1 MELKLF
7 MNLMDPAILMFFLG
21 VFAILVKSNLEIPP
35 AVTKFLSLYLLV
47 AIGFKGGGALQ
58 AAGFET
64 LMLYTIGIAILMSAL
79 VPVYSYFILSRNKKL
94 GSFDAAGIAA
104 TYGSVSAVT
113 FIVAGGFL
121 TRQGGVQDG
130 YMTAILVIMESPAII
145 MAVMFAT
152 MIRIR
157 DKHLADL
164 AGNASVV
171 GEKDGPGFPVGK
183 ILKEAFTDGT
193 HMVLLGSMVIGFIV
207 GQDGLAP
214 VKPFVVDIF
223 KGMLALFML
232 EMGTTVARRLPEI
245 RKVGLFLAAFAL
257 TMPVVNGAIGILLA
271 YLIGMAPGNAFI
283 FAVLCASASYI
294 AVPAV
299 CRYAIPEANPSLY
312 FTMSLAM
319 TFPFNLVVGIPLYFE
334 MVSYFWR

>member
-1 MELKLF
+1 MDLKLF
-7 MNLMDPAILMFFLG
+7 MNLLDPAVLMFFLG

-35 AVTKFLSLYLLV
+35 AIAKFLSLYLLM
-47 AIGFKGGGALQ
+47 ALGLKGGGALRD
-58 AAGFET
+58 GGYSIIIMYT
-64 LMLYTIGIAILMSAL
+64 LGIAILMSAL
-79 VPVYSYFILSRNKKL
+79 VPLYSYFILSRNKKL
-94 GSFDAAGIAA
+94 GSFNAAAIAA

-121 TRQGGVQDG
+121 ARQGGVQDG
-130 YMTAILVIMESPAII
+130 YMTAAMVI

-157 DKHLADL
+157 DKHL

-193 HMVLLGSMVIGFIV
+193 HMVLLGSMFVGFIV
-207 GQDGLAP
+207 GHDALVP
-214 VKPFVVDIF
+214 MKPFIVDIF

-232 EMGTTVARRLPEI
+232 EMGTVVARRLPEI

-257 TMPVVNGAIGILLA
+257 TMPVLNAAIGILLA
-271 YLIGMAPGNAFI
+271 HLIGLPPGNAFI

-299 CRYAIPEANPSLY
+299 CRFAIPEANPSQY

>member
-1 MELKLF
+1 MDLKLF
-7 MNLMDPAILMFFLG
+7 MNLLDPAVLMFFLG

-35 AVTKFLSLYLLV
+35 AVAKFLSLYLLM
-47 AIGFKGGGALQ
+47 ALGLKGGGALQ
-58 AAGFET
+58 DGGYSIIIMYT
-64 LMLYTIGIAILMSAL
+64 LGIAILMSAL
-79 VPVYSYFILSRNKKL
+79 VPLYSYFILSRNKKL
-94 GSFDAAGIAA
+94 GSFNAAAIAA

-121 TRQGGVQDG
+121 ARQGGVQDG
-130 YMTAILVIMESPAII
+130 YMTATMVIMESPAII

-157 DKHLADL
+157 DKHLA
-164 AGNASVV
+164 GNASVV
-171 GEKDGPGFPVGK
+171 GEKDGPAFPVGK

-193 HMVLLGSMVIGFIV
+193 HLVLLGSMFIGFIV
-207 GQDGLAP
+207 GHDALVP
-214 VKPFVVDIF
+214 MKPFIVDIF

-232 EMGTTVARRLPEI
+232 EMGTMVARRLPEV

-257 TMPVVNGAIGILLA
+257 TMPVVNASIGILLA
-271 YLIGMAPGNAFI
+271 HWIGMSSGNAFM
-283 FAVLCASASYI
+283 FAVLCGSASYI

-299 CRYAIPEANPSLY
+299 CRFAIPEANPSQY

>member
-1 MELKLF
+1 MDLKLF
-7 MNLMDPAILMFFLG
+7 MNLLDPAVLMFFLG

-35 AVTKFLSLYLLV
+35 AIAKFLSLYLLM
-47 AIGFKGGGALQ
+47 ALGLKGGGALRD
-58 AAGFET
+58 GGYSIIIMYT
-64 LMLYTIGIAILMSAL
+64 LGIAILMSAL
-79 VPVYSYFILSRNKKL
+79 VPLYSYFILSRNKKL
-94 GSFDAAGIAA
+94 GSFNAAAIAA
-104 TYGSVSAVT
+104 TYGSVSAV
-113 FIVAGGFL
+113 
-121 TRQGGVQDG
+121 G
-130 YMTAILVIMESPAII
+130 YMTAAMVLMESPAII

-157 DKHLADL
+157 DKHL

-193 HMVLLGSMVIGFIV
+193 HMVLLGSMFVGFIV
-207 GQDGLAP
+207 GHDALVP
-214 VKPFVVDIF
+214 MKPFIVDIF

-232 EMGTTVARRLPEI
+232 EMGTVVARRLPEI

-257 TMPVVNGAIGILLA
+257 TMPVLNAAIGILLA
-271 YLIGMAPGNAFI
+271 HLIGLPPGNAFI

-299 CRYAIPEANPSLY
+299 CRFAIPEANPSQY